1 MTKEWMIPVL
11 KVIATQNEG
20 IQELVKKIDEHA
32 YVTPNDKKLF
42 LLTEKAYKL
51 IQNNRM
57 KDLDKKKLQKE
68 MENEIKKKD
77 FNLYKYIKSI
87 K

>member
-1 MTKEWMIPVL
+1 MSQEWIPPVL

-20 IQELVKKIDEHA
+20 TEALVKKIDEHTA
-32 YVTPNDKKLF
+32 KRSNEKKIF

-51 IQNNRM
+51 IQNLRM

-68 MENEIKKKD
+68 IEKESGKKD
-77 FNLYKYIKSI
+77 FNLYQYVSKF
-87 K
+87 